1 MGSERAKCCGKERH
15 LPSVVSPAIANT
27 GGPPN
32 TVSFVNAAAGMN
44 EEAPSKDARA
54 TGGPGILPG
63 AFRDKI
69 MC

>member
-1 MGSERAKCCGKERH
+1 